1 MKLHRNGTNW
11 NRDERNKTN
20 DNWDEIEGNY
30 NNVVETV
37 SEKAFDK
44 VVDAAKLN
52 WKEPVDAFE
61 KLPSDAVEGETRM
74 VRDTGKVY
82 RYNGTAWQEIQEIDA
97 TAINEVDSRLSA
109 QLAEKASRDITNRS
123 YSTLGRRKKGQRAL
137 VSFVADDAPSG
148 DYSILW
154 EIMKLKGN
162 IPFGIGVV
170 TETINGSGTLSWE
183 QLRELHEYGCDIY
196 SHTHTHSNMR
206 NLTEKQMEDECR
218 ISKEILYNNGFD
230 VQGFIYPFNDH
241 DAITR
246 GVVAKYFD
254 FAFVAYPSNVASTGK
269 NYPKI
274 NNEAIARVPFGH
286 KDTPR
291 KYDGFQYFDNTLEY
305 YKERVDNAIANN
317 NWLVFNIHS

>member
-1 MKLHRNGTNW
+1 
-11 NRDERNKTN
+11 
-20 DNWDEIEGNY
+20 
-30 NNVVETV
+30 
-37 SEKAFDK
+37 
-44 VVDAAKLN
+44 
-52 WKEPVDAFE
+52 
-61 KLPSDAVEGETRM
+61 
-74 VRDTGKVY
+74 
-82 RYNGTAWQEIQEIDA
+82 
-97 TAINEVDSRLSA
+97 
-109 QLAEKASRDITNRS
+109 
-123 YSTLGRRKKGQRAL
+123 
-137 VSFVADDAPSG
+137 
-148 DYSILW
+148 
-154 EIMKLKGN
+154 
-162 IPFGIGVV
+162 
-170 TETINGSGTLSWE
+170 
-183 QLRELHEYGCDIY
+183 Y

-305 YKERVDNAIANN
+305 YKERVDNAITNN
-317 NWLVFNIHS
+317 NWLVFNIHSWGNSLTPVQQQHLKDLIGYINLKGVDIVSPSEGFDIYGNMIQTQNLVVDADSKVEMKELKVVYDGHNNKVMTDPVTSYPKDVKSYVSIDRAYATSEGLPGRSEGVLITDRTSFPNYTVKQTFEISPANSRVGRYERYTRWANSDWTWGDWVSNGSFIEFDKTTDLFEISANSTKDVSI